1 MQLVSEAVFGVINKT
16 GSALKDTYL
25 FKNIKKSLYFAV
37 SMYCLTFIGALFNFS
52 TVLILSWIGLFT
64 IPKLYSNNQVFVSCL
79 TICLNSLLVNT
90 FLGLFS
96 RNTKRDIISVIYPK
110 QYVITRPP
118 FPTLSWQLIHFSS
131 FKSFNN
137 VL

>member
-1 MQLVSEAVFGVINKT
+1 MQFVSEAVFGVINKT

-64 IPKLYSNNQVFVSCL
+64 IPKLYSNNQVFVLYSIIRL
-79 TICLNSLLVNT
+79 HNQWVNT

-96 RNTKRDIISVIYPK
+96 NNTMRGIISVTHPPK
-110 QYVITRPP
+110 CNVIPRPP
-118 FPTLSWQLIHFSS
+118 FATLPGQLIHLFSPL
-131 FKSFNN
+131 K
-137 VL
+137 VILI

>member
-1 MQLVSEAVFGVINKT
+1 MQFVSEAVFGVINKT

-64 IPKLYSNNQVFVSCL
+64 IPKLYSNNQVFVLYLINRLHNHWL
-79 TICLNSLLVNT
+79 THFQAFFPVIPCEVSFQSFIPPSAMLSHALLSPRYRGN
-90 FLGLFS
+90 
-96 RNTKRDIISVIYPK
+96 
-110 QYVITRPP
+110 
-118 FPTLSWQLIHFSS
+118 
-131 FKSFNN
+131 
-137 VL
+137 

>member
-79 TICLNSLLVNT
+79 
-90 FLGLFS
+90 
-96 RNTKRDIISVIYPK
+96 II
-110 QYVITRPP
+110 
-118 FPTLSWQLIHFSS
+118 F
-131 FKSFNN
+131 
-137 VL
+137 

>member
-64 IPKLYSNNQVFVSCL
+64 IPKLYSNNQVSIL
-79 TICLNSLLVNT
+79 LNSLLVKT

-96 RNTKRDIISVIYPK
+96 HNIKRDIISIIYPK

-118 FPTLSWQLIHFSS
+118 FPTLPWQLIHSS
-131 FKSFNN
+131 LMS
-137 VL
+137 L

>member
-1 MQLVSEAVFGVINKT
+1 MQMVSEAVFGVINKT

-64 IPKLYSNNQVFVSCL
+64 IPKLYSNNQVFVL
-79 TICLNSLLVNT
+79 YLIIRLNSLLVNT

-96 RNTKRDIISVIYPK
+96 RNTKRDIISIIYPK

-118 FPTLSWQLIHFSS
+118 FASLSWQLIHSS
-131 FKSFNN
+131 FKS
-137 VL
+137 L

>member
-79 TICLNSLLVNT
+79 IISLNSLLVNT
-90 FLGLFS
+90 FLGFFS
-96 RNTKRDIISVIYPK
+96 HNTKRDIISIIYPK
-110 QYVITRPP
+110 QYVIPRPP
-118 FPTLSWQLIHFSS
+118 FPTLSWQLIQSS
-131 FKSFNN
+131 QK
-137 VL
+137 VT